1 MAAAPAECPVQK
13 RGIGMKGSLK
23 YALVVAATVAA
34 SQAIPMANGSS
45 APAGPGAGSVP
56 ARPLTP
62 EERANE
68 VYNSG
73 IEHRDRGNKYE
84 KDALNAKKP
93 EDRVKSEG
101 KAKGEYEKALK
112 DFEKAI
118 GLSNAHFAAYNGM
131 GFSYRKLGDYKKALE
146 MYDKALQLAPG
157 FSDAVEYRGEAYL
170 GLNRIDDAK
179 QAYLELLG
187 LNRKNADML
196 MTAMRTWIAAR
207 RAEPAGLDAATIDA
221 FDAWVKE
228 RAGLAQQTAS
238 MSLASAHRGSW

>member
-1 MAAAPAECPVQK
+1 MAAVPKERV
-13 RGIGMKGSLK
+13 RMKASMK
-23 YALVVAATVAA
+23 CALAVVAALVSTQV
-34 SQAIPMANGSS
+34 IPLANGTS
-45 APAGPGAGSVP
+45 APPPPSMGSTP

-84 KDALNAKKP
+84 KDAVNAKKP
-93 EDRVKSEG
+93 EDRTKSEG
-101 KAKGEYEKALK
+101 KARGEYEKALK
-112 DFEKAI
+112 DFEKATNF
-118 GLSNAHFAAYNGM
+118 SSSHFAAYNGM
-131 GFSYRKLGDYKKALE
+131 GYSYRKLGDYQKALE

-179 QAYLELLG
+179 QAYLELMG
-187 LNRKNADML
+187 LNRKNAEML
-196 MTAMRTWIAAR
+196 MAAMRAWVAAR
-207 RAEPAGLDAATIDA
+207 RAEPAGVDAATLDA
-221 FDAWVKE
+221 FESWIKE

-238 MSLASAHRGSW
+238 MSLASSHRGSW

>member
-1 MAAAPAECPVQK
+1 
-13 RGIGMKGSLK
+13 MKASFK
-23 YALVVAATVAA
+23 CALAIAATVAT

-45 APAGPGAGSVP
+45 APPGPSSGSIP
-56 ARPLTP
+56 ARPMTP

-68 VYNSG
+68 AYNSG
-73 IEHRDRGNKYE
+73 IEHRDKGNKAE

-101 KAKGEYEKALK
+101 KAKSEYEKALK
-112 DFEKAI
+112 DFEKAT
-118 GLSNAHFAAYNGM
+118 GFSNAHFAAYNGM
-131 GFSYRKLGDYKKALE
+131 GYSYRKLGDYKKALE

-187 LNRKNADML
+187 LNRANADML
-196 MTAMRTWIAAR
+196 MTAMRAWITAR
-207 RAEPAGLDAATIDA
+207 RAEPAGVDAATIDA
-221 FDAWVKE
+221 FEGWVKE
-228 RAGLAQQTAS
+228 RAGIAQQTAS

>member
-1 MAAAPAECPVQK
+1 
-13 RGIGMKGSLK
+13 MKASLK
-23 YALVVAATVAA
+23 CALAIAATVAS

-45 APAGPGAGSVP
+45 TPAAPSMGSVP

-68 VYNSG
+68 SYNSG
-73 IEHRDRGNKYE
+73 IEHRDRGNKHE
-84 KDALNAKKP
+84 KDALNARKP

-101 KAKGEYEKALK
+101 KARGEYEKALK
-112 DFEKAI
+112 DFEKAT
-118 GLSNAHFAAYNGM
+118 GFSNAHFAAYNGM

-196 MTAMRTWIAAR
+196 MAAMRSWITLH
-207 RAEPAGLDAATIDA
+207 RAEPAGVDPAAIDA
-221 FDAWVKE
+221 FESWVKE

>member
-1 MAAAPAECPVQK
+1 
-13 RGIGMKGSLK
+13 MKASVK
-23 YALVVAATVAA
+23 CALAIVAAVAS
-34 SQAIPMANGSS
+34 SQVIPLANGTS
-45 APAGPGAGSVP
+45 APPPPSMGSVP
-56 ARPLTP
+56 TRPLTP

-84 KDALNAKKP
+84 KDAANAKKP
-93 EDRVKSEG
+93 EDRTKSEG
-101 KAKGEYEKALK
+101 KARGEYEKALK

-118 GLSNAHFAAYNGM
+118 SFSSTHFSAYNGL
-131 GFSYRKLGDYKKALE
+131 GYSYRKLGDYNKALE

-157 FSDAVEYRGEAYL
+157 FADAVEYRGEAYL

-196 MTAMRTWIAAR
+196 MAAMRSWITAR
-207 RAEPAGLDAATIDA
+207 RAQPSGVDAAAIDA
-221 FDAWVKE
+221 FESWVKE
-228 RAGLAQQTAS
+228 RAGLAEQTAA